1 MAKDKIDVSMILEGL
16 GESILRRS
24 WEDVKVN
31 RLNASSHELARL
43 DAIFEAN
50 MKDLS
55 RFPNVSGT
63 FGHPPASRVNA
74 ENYFER
80 WANRYLNAELPSV
93 HEGSRPKS
101 PYDTMIYEIISFLE
115 SEEAADVDEIRRNHE
130 MAMQSEIIV
139 GELLEEYIDSVI
151 SPYGWIWCKG
161 SCMQATDFYHPGDPE
176 LFLQVK
182 NKFNTENSSSSK
194 VRSGTDILK
203 WNRLVNK
210 RVPGSDAAKS
220 NWEALWEIVFTKA
233 GIEPANDVDLS
244 EEGFKAFVEEACE
257 KNPKL
262 VIS

>member
-1 MAKDKIDVSMILEGL
+1 MILEGL
-16 GESILRRS
+16 KESILRRS
-24 WEDVKVN
+24 WKDVKAN
-31 RLNASSHELARL
+31 RLKASPHELTRL

-63 FGHPPASRVNA
+63 FGNPPASKVNA
-74 ENYFER
+74 ENYFEK
-80 WANRYLNAELPSV
+80 WANRYLNAELPSM
-93 HEGSRPKS
+93 HEGSKSKS
-101 PYDTMIYEIISFLE
+101 PYDTMIYEIISLLE
-115 SEEAADVDEIRRNHE
+115 SPGATDVDEIRRNHE
-130 MAMQSEIIV
+130 MAMQSENIV

-161 SCMQATDFYHPGDPE
+161 TSMQATDFYYPGDPE

-210 RVPGSDAAKS
+210 RVPGSDAAVS
-220 NWEALWEIVFTKA
+220 NWDALREIVFNKA
-233 GIEPANDVDLS
+233 GIEPGDDVDLS

-262 VIS
+262 VIR